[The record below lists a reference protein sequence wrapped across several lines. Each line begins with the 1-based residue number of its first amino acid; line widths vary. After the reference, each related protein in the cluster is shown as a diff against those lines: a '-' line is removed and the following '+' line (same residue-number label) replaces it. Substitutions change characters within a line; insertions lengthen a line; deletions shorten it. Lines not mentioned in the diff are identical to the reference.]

1 MRWGKRNRPSRTGV
15 ESKQDAY
22 DEQERIGRI
31 IPEVIDQLAECS
43 PETCRGA
50 HCPSELCPLGARRRR
65 IRFIQKALQA
75 LKRGD
80 GPVLELRVHTPAWR
94 VPAGELAS
102 VKLGSAKKTIR
113 RKLDACMD
121 HEMVAVGFFIP
132 TLQDVWRGPEWCF
145 EFHVVIS
152 GSSAEEVERAF
163 GASLAQ
169 SPREPSDLE
178 ALLEEITRHQ
188 FQAFFYSSDPQIKK
202 RGRMEFYKWLST
214 LPPNARLFRYGL
226 NRHFQEI
233 AKEPRVVK
241 PKVTKPR
248 KTAHLVV
255 YQFGSDKRAQR
266 DWEREQDERR
276 RPEEVRI
283 VEPPDDYYELD

>member
-1 MRWGKRNRPSRTGV
+1 VRS
-15 ESKQDAY
+15 
-22 DEQERIGRI
+22 ER
-31 IPEVIDQLAECS
+31 
-43 PETCRGA
+43 
-50 HCPSELCPLGARRRR
+50 
-65 IRFIQKALQA
+65 
-75 LKRGD
+75 
-80 GPVLELRVHTPAWR
+80 WR
-94 VPAGELAS
+94 VSAGALSSFNIAS
-102 VKLGSAKKTIR
+102 PKKNIR

-132 TLQDVWRGPEWCF
+132 TLQDAGRGPEWCF

-188 FQAFFYSSDPQIKK
+188 FQPFFYNPDPQIKK

-248 KTAHLVV
+248 KTAHLGV

-266 DWEREQDERR
+266 DWELKQDEGR
-276 RPEEVRI
+276 RPKEVRI
-283 VEPPDDYYELD
+283 VEPPDDYYNLD